1 MPPLVLDTPP
11 LAPEADQLCPGLLGG
26 LPLQLDGAPAR
37 PVRSA
42 SPYAVAW
49 GEPPVVLRC
58 GVPPPAALGPTSQ
71 LIQIN
76 QVAWLAKQQSAG
88 VLWTAVNRAVYVDV
102 LVPPERNSDPVA
114 VLSTVLA
121 ERLPVL
127 SAPSSAP
134 TPTG

>member
-1 MPPLVLDTPP
+1 LPPLVLDTPP
-11 LAPEADQLCPGLLGG
+11 LAPGADQLCPGLLGG

-42 SPYAVAW
+42 SPYAVA
-49 GEPPVVLRC
+49 
-58 GVPPPAALGPTSQ
+58 PAALGPTSQ

-76 QVAWLAKQQSAG
+76 GVAWLAEQQSAG
-88 VLWTAVNRAVYVDV
+88 VLWTAVNRSVYVDV